1 MYVWVFI
8 SNVADAQCVLKNNS
22 LQLMG
27 GRMCTAVL
35 LSQRMYVHLFLR
47 QVAQIHLIV
56 KSREWHSAQITGEYS
71 R

>member
-47 QVAQIHLIV
+47 QVAQ
-56 KSREWHSAQITGEYS
+56 YS
-71 R
+71 SYSQVQGVAFGSDHW

>member
-27 GRMCTAVL
+27 GRMCPTVL

-47 QVAQIHLIV
+47 QVAQ
-56 KSREWHSAQITGEYS
+56 SSSYS
-71 R
+71 QVQGVAFGSGHW